1 MGTKTPR
8 SIDFSNSGVCIPD
21 FRVHRHNALKALEM
35 IIPCEPRERRFE
47 AVTEVCV
54 MTINSKD
61 RSTLGQFEAHFPRAG
76 Q

>member
-1 MGTKTPR
+1 
-8 SIDFSNSGVCIPD
+8 
-21 FRVHRHNALKALEM
+21 M

-61 RSTLGQFEAHFPRAG
+61 RSTLGQFEAHFLARDNSKLLERQKVRTPTSLNRELMWIFR